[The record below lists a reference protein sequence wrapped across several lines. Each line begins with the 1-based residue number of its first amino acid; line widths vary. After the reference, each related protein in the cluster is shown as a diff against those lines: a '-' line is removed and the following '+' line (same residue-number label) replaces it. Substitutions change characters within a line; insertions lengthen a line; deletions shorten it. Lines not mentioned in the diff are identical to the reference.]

1 VDDEKPLSTTIE
13 SAVSAATSTFAA
25 IPVVGS
31 PITDDI
37 STEGFTI
44 LQKGLFLAIIL
55 GCVAGYMRFNNKRA
69 RRFDEKS
76 MA

>member
-1 VDDEKPLSTTIE
+1 VEDEKPLSTTE
-13 SAVSAATSTFAA
+13 SAVPAATSTIAA

-31 PITDDI
+31 AITDDI

-55 GCVAGYMRFNNKRA
+55 GCVAGYMRMNSKRT
-69 RRFDEKS
+69 RRSDEKS